1 MVRAIHESHRRV
13 EEGCTVGSLPSYANP
28 LSSLGRS
35 SEQNEGT
42 ERTIFTQNEIFLFTG
57 VLRVGIEQVWRRVK
71 VASPGGRTVDYG
83 IGCYRARVELCSVLE
98 YMNPSIIIIR

>member
-13 EEGCTVGSLPSYANP
+13 EGCTVGSLPSYAKP
-28 LSSLGRS
+28 LGRS

-71 VASPGGRTVDYG
+71 VASLGV
-83 IGCYRARVELCSVLE
+83 
-98 YMNPSIIIIR
+98 